1 MKKKFSIFLVIIISA
16 ILMYLFMYIHTL
28 LDLKHDASFKFSS
41 VKSLSFHK
49 KYSNIFHHLRNLKKK
64 DRSNFNEYLYTE
76 INKFE
81 PGQNNILFQGDATVQ
96 QMIDPYDNN
105 FQGLEFVKNFAK
117 ENNLGFI
124 NAGISSFSPTL
135 MKLQLEILEKDFDIK
150 PNMIVAYID
159 QTDIGDE
166 NCKYKDKKIFKEN
179 KVVSIKGDNYSG
191 KQYDYERIYG
201 KSNIL
206 LTEKFKLTRAFKLL
220 NFKIKY
226 NYIKFRNKNLEKFNR
241 ILKDGYSG
249 RKLRNCFVPK
259 IQSYL
264 ADSTDD
270 EIKYF
275 EKTVIDYV
283 NYIEQNDN
291 IKKIFFVTFPHKN
304 HLSEFKESSE
314 MYKHNVSDIIEKLI
328 KDKKKIK
335 HLNFTKLIKKKQIFF
350 KKENYLKDD
359 PVSHLSSKFY
369 RDTFIKDV
377 TKYIFKNLN

>member
-1 MKKKFSIFLVIIISA
+1 MKKKFSIFLVIITSA

-28 LDLKHDASFKFSS
+28 LNLKHDASFKFSS

-105 FQGLEFVKNFAK
+105 FQGLEFVKNFTK

-150 PNMIVAYID
+150 PNIIVAYID

-275 EKTVIDYV
+275 EKTVINYV

-335 HLNFTKLIKKKQIFF
+335 HLNFTKLIKKKQIFL

>member
-1 MKKKFSIFLVIIISA
+1 
-16 ILMYLFMYIHTL
+16 MYIHTL
-28 LDLKHDASFKFSS
+28 LNLKYDASFKFSS
-41 VKSLSFHK
+41 IESLNFHK
-49 KYSNIFHHLRNLKKK
+49 KYSNTFHHLRNLKKK
-64 DRSNFNEYLYTE
+64 DRSKFNEYFYTV

-81 PGQNNILFQGDATVQ
+81 PGQNNILFQGDAAVQ
-96 QMIDPYDNN
+96 QMVDPYDNN
-105 FQGLEFVKNFAK
+105 FQGLEFVKNFTK

-135 MKLQLEILEKDFDIK
+135 MRLQLEILEKDFNIK
-150 PNMIVAYID
+150 PNIIVAYID

-191 KQYDYERIYG
+191 KQYDYERKYG
-201 KSNIL
+201 ISNIYL
-206 LTEKFKLTRAFKLL
+206 IEKLKSIKAFKLL
-220 NFKIKY
+220 NFKIQY
-226 NYIKFRNKNLEKFNR
+226 NYIKFRNKNLGKFKR

-249 RKLRNCFVPK
+249 RKLRNCYVPK

-264 ADSTDD
+264 ANSTNG

-275 EKTVIDYV
+275 EKTVMDYV
-283 NYIEQNDN
+283 NYIEENKN

-314 MYKHNVSDIIEKLI
+314 IYRHNVSDIIENLI

-335 HLNFTKLIKKKQIFF
+335 HLNFTKLIKEKKIFL
-350 KKENYLKDD
+350 KKEDYFKND

-369 RDTFIKDV
+369 RDTFVKDV
-377 TKYIFKNLN
+377 IKYIFKNLN

>member
-28 LDLKHDASFKFSS
+28 FNLKHDASFKFSS

-105 FQGLEFVKNFAK
+105 FQGLEFVKNFTK

-179 KVVSIKGDNYSG
+179 KVVAIKGDNYSG

-201 KSNIL
+201 KSNII
-206 LTEKFKLTRAFKLL
+206 LTEKFKLTKAFKLL

-304 HLSEFKESSE
+304 HLLEFKESSE

-328 KDKKKIK
+328 KNKKKIK
-335 HLNFTKLIKKKQIFF
+335 HLNFTKLIKKKQIFL

>member
-28 LDLKHDASFKFSS
+28 LNLKHDASFKFSS

-105 FQGLEFVKNFAK
+105 FQGLEFVKNFTK

-275 EKTVIDYV
+275 EKTVINYV

-335 HLNFTKLIKKKQIFF
+335 HLNFTKLIKKKQIFL

>member
-28 LDLKHDASFKFSS
+28 LNLKHDASFKFSS

-105 FQGLEFVKNFAK
+105 FQGLEFVKNFTK
-117 ENNLGFI
+117 EHNLGFI

-275 EKTVIDYV
+275 EKTVINYV

-335 HLNFTKLIKKKQIFF
+335 HLNFTKLIKKKQIFL

>member
-1 MKKKFSIFLVIIISA
+1 MKKKFSIFLLIITSA

-28 LDLKHDASFKFSS
+28 LNLKHDASFKFSS

-105 FQGLEFVKNFAK
+105 FQGLEFVKNFTK

-150 PNMIVAYID
+150 PNIIIAYID

-166 NCKYKDKKIFKEN
+166 NCKYKDKKILKEN

-201 KSNIL
+201 KSKIL
-206 LTEKFKLTRAFKLL
+206 LAEKFKLTRAFKLL

-275 EKTVIDYV
+275 EKTVINYV

-335 HLNFTKLIKKKQIFF
+335 HLNFTKLIKKKQIFL